1 MSIRPKIRGKVS
13 IKKPQ
18 VDLIIRNT
26 RFQTVQHVEN
36 FLGQILD
43 AVLKDTIEDILEWIG
58 KPDSPQGHVPRATG
72 QLRANLID
80 NLKSSSVDRN
90 RFLKLVLGSNLE
102 YAQYV
107 NTTGKQFKHFGAVG
121 YARRF
126 GKRGK
131 IRLDDPN
138 AVSEFFE
145 KLKRFAARILRF
157 NLAQEFQRRLG
168 TTGIAPQ
175 PFLQAT
181 EIRTEI

>member
-1 MSIRPKIRGKVS
+1 MSIRPKIRGRVS
-13 IKKPQ
+13 ITRPQ
-18 VDLIIRNT
+18 VDLIIRGT

-36 FLGQILD
+36 FLGQIL
-43 AVLKDTIEDILEWIG
+43 AEVLKNTIEDILEWIG
-58 KPDSPQGHVPRATG
+58 KPDSPAGNVPRATG
-72 QLRANLID
+72 QLRANLRD
-80 NLKSSSVDRN
+80 NLKASSVDRK

-107 NTTGKQFKHFGAVG
+107 NTIGKKFRHHGEIG

-131 IRLDDPN
+131 IRLNDPN

-145 KLKRFAARILRF
+145 KLKRFAATTLRF

-168 TTGIAPQ
+168 RTGVAPQ
-175 PFLQAT
+175 PFVDA
-181 EIRTEI
+181 IDVRTET

>member
-1 MSIRPKIRGKVS
+1 MSIRPKIRGRVS
-13 IKKPQ
+13 ITKPKI
-18 VDLIIRNT
+18 DLIIRGT
-26 RFQTVQHVEN
+26 RFETVQHVEN

-43 AVLKDTIEDILEWIG
+43 AVLRDTIEEILEWIG
-58 KPDSPQGHVPRATG
+58 KPTSPPGHVPRATG

-107 NTTGKQFKHFGAVG
+107 NTAGKKFKHFGEIG

-131 IRLDDPN
+131 IRLNDPG

-145 KLKRFAARILRF
+145 KLKRFAADRLRF

-168 TTGIAPQ
+168 STGIAPQ
-175 PFLQAT
+175 PFVEAVGVKT
-181 EIRTEI
+181 ET